1 MNNPNN
7 TPNTV
12 VYRDDM
18 MIDDQTVTLTDTKTD
33 VSGDTTT
40 IIYQAPTT
48 DYANYLDTQVG
59 KR

>member
-18 MIDDQTVTLTDTKTD
+18 MIDDQTVTLTDTTTNAT
-33 VSGDTTT
+33 GDTTT
-40 IIYQAPTT
+40 VIYEASSREYA
-48 DYANYLDTQVG
+48 DYQDKQVG
-59 KR
+59 KQ

>member
-18 MIDDQTVTLTDTKTD
+18 MIDDKSVTLTDTSTD
-33 VSGDTTT
+33 SAGDTTT
-40 IIYQAPTT
+40 TIYEAPTT
-48 DYANYLDTQVG
+48 DYADYLDKQVS
-59 KR
+59 KQ

>member
-1 MNNPNN
+1 MSDPNN

-18 MIDDQTVTLTDTKTD
+18 VIDDYTVTLTDTETD
-33 VSGDTTT
+33 AAGDTTT
-40 IIYQAPTT
+40 TVYEASTT
-48 DYANYLDTQVG
+48 DYANYLDAQTN

>member
-12 VYRDDM
+12 VYHDDM

-48 DYANYLDTQVG
+48 DYANYLDKQVG
-59 KR
+59 KQ

>member
-48 DYANYLDTQVG
+48 DYANYLDKQVG
-59 KR
+59 KQ